1 MSENPWNAI
10 DKPGDL
16 VARWL
21 GDVPRWNYSPEA
33 NFYAALIF
41 MRERMLAIDDAEM
54 GVSRWLRTQDSGLLG
69 PLKNLLKK
77 LEESTGDST
86 VRRIYSDVEDALAS
100 RLLRS
105 RSDGRTLTNEALMQ
119 IFHQVQKFHNQ
130 ELEKLEKF
138 SAKDR
143 QQIELVTSQ
152 IRALLEQ
159 LNKQDFL
166 YETFEPARSMINAF
180 KQQRSVVSEIL
191 LFYKIPK
198 SINELKNLQ
207 SNNNYKI
214 KNPTILQ
221 ANKLFAESLQ
231 DIYKLNVS
239 DKSLMAIALRQA
251 YWFFY
256 GKSQNIGTKGH
267 EWEAFA
273 SSAFDIKEP
282 LFKSTRNFDKTS
294 RVFESKLKDK
304 LVELQQSIGESQ
316 RQIEVTLG
324 NAIKSMADIQ
334 LLPNSD
340 VTFEV
345 VPRPV
350 DDVFQQVS
358 YKLPGVFQLAVEN
371 LCLDLS
377 ADIYHK
383 FNTKDFKI
391 FMNSNNQGESVLV
404 LYLLKDAKNKNSEI
418 HQYVLQAIR
427 KLRVDINLKFGKT

>member
-1 MSENPWNAI
+1 MSETPWNAI

-16 VARWL
+16 VSRWL
-21 GDVPRWNYSPEA
+21 GDVPRWDYSPET
-33 NFYAALIF
+33 NFYGALIF
-41 MRERMLAIDDAEM
+41 MRERMLAIDDAQM

-86 VRRIYSDVEDALAS
+86 VRRIYSDVEDALGS

-105 RSDGRTLTNEALMQ
+105 RSDGRKLTNEALMQ
-119 IFHQVQKFHNQ
+119 IFHQVQKFRNQ
-130 ELEKLEKF
+130 ELEKYEKF
-138 SAKDR
+138 SVKDR

-152 IRALLEQ
+152 IRVLLEQ
-159 LNKQDFL
+159 LDKQDFL

-198 SINELKNLQ
+198 SKDELKNLQ

-214 KNPTILQ
+214 KDPISLL
-221 ANKLFAESLQ
+221 ANKFFAESLQ
-231 DIYKLNVS
+231 DIYELNIS
-239 DKSLMAIALRQA
+239 DKNRMAIALRQA

-267 EWEAFA
+267 EWEAFT

-282 LFKSTRNFDKTS
+282 LFNSTRNFDKSS

-316 RQIEVTLG
+316 RQIEITLG
-324 NAIKSMADIQ
+324 NAKKSMADIQ
-334 LLPNSD
+334 LLPHSD
-340 VTFEV
+340 VSFEV
-345 VPRPV
+345 VPQPA

-358 YKLPGVFQLAVEN
+358 YKLPGVFQLVMEN

-377 ADIYHK
+377 ADIYKK

-404 LYLLKDAKNKNSEI
+404 LYLLEDAKNKNSEI

-427 KLRVDINLKFGKT
+427 ELRVDINLKFGKT